1 MLYVISFEVDNG
13 TSFTDD
19 VACISASGYSDAI
32 RKLNLYINSLDSETC
47 VSKIY
52 SVDPFEGDVFTG
64 KHGRNK

>member
-1 MLYVISFEVDNG
+1 MVYIISFEVDNG

-19 VACISASGYSDAI
+19 VACILADGYNDAI
-32 RKLNLYINSLDSETC
+32 RKLRLFINSLDSETC

-52 SVDPFEGDVFTG
+52 SVDLFSGDVFTG

>member
-1 MLYVISFEVDNG
+1 MLYTISFEVDNG

-19 VACISASGYSDAI
+19 VACISASGYSDAV
-32 RKLNLYINSLDSETC
+32 RKLNLFINSLDSETC